1 MAVDGHYFN
10 VCGDFLNC
18 CLFFR
23 TKDSVRINT
32 LNFYFEKSYSRV
44 LIFLLLRWTFKPD
57 LCRKR
62 LQDRIRDTRLP
73 EELLRPETDQVNN
86 NENDVVQDQIQNKIR
101 KKLKKVKDGFQ
112 NKVDQMGTKLSE
124 YRFGSRNDLFL
135 FTLKSMNLDRIYDHD
150 QKPAILWAR
159 FLKLLQKIEEMPM
172 NFDW

>member
-32 LNFYFEKSYSRV
+32 L
-44 LIFLLLRWTFKPD
+44 LTFLLLRWLFKSD

-86 NENDVVQDQIQNKIR
+86 NENDAVQDQIQNKIR

-159 FLKLLQKIEEMPM
+159 FLKFLQKIEEMPL